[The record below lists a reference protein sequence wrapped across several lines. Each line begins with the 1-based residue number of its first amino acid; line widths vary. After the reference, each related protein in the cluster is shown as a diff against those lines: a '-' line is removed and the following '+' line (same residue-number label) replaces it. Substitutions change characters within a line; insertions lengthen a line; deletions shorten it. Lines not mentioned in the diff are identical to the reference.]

1 MLSEVVV
8 LAPEIQK
15 KNHFSA
21 ERKYG
26 KKSFCCKYF
35 WKKYFLLFFSP
46 FLLTLSQGLVHSAG
60 EAMQL
65 CGRLKC

>member
-1 MLSEVVV
+1 MVSEVVV

-35 WKKYFLLFFSP
+35 WKKYLLFFSP
-46 FLLTLSQGLVHSAG
+46 FLSTLSQG
-60 EAMQL
+60 
-65 CGRLKC
+65 